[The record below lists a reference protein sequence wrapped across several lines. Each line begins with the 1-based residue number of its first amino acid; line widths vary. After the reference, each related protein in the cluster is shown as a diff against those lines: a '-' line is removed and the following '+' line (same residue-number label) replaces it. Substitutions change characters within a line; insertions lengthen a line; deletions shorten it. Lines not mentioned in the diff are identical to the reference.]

1 MMMFAMGGEPGPPFI
16 SDEPTVELI
25 VRARVGDQRALEAL
39 VERCIPS
46 LRQWAHGRLPA
57 SARGSIDT
65 SDLVQDAVMHALR
78 RLDAFEPR
86 HVGAMQAYLR
96 RSVTNRIIDEVR
108 KVKRH
113 PAAAVL
119 DDEQPAQDLS
129 PLEEAMKTE
138 TYDRYRAGLRML
150 KPRHRQIVVARIEMQ
165 WSIARIAKEFGYT
178 SVDAARMAVT
188 RAVKQLK
195 AYTQE
200 PPVGSA

>member
-1 MMMFAMGGEPGPPFI
+1 MMFAMVEEPGRPFI

-65 SDLVQDAVMHALR
+65 SDLVQEAVMHALR

-113 PAAAVL
+113 PSGAAL

-129 PLEEAMKTE
+129 PLEVAIESE
-138 TYDRYRAGLRML
+138 TYERYRAALQML
-150 KPRHRQIVVARIEMQ
+150 KPRQRQLVVARIEIL
-165 WSIARIAKEFGYT
+165 WSISRITQEFGFT

-188 RAVKQLK
+188 RAVQQLK
-195 AYTQE
+195 KHME
-200 PPVGSA
+200 PPVGV

>member
-1 MMMFAMGGEPGPPFI
+1 MMMSAMEGEPGPPFI

-46 LRQWAHGRLPA
+46 LRQWAHGRLPT

-119 DDEQPAQDLS
+119 DDDQPAQDLS
-129 PLEEAMKTE
+129 PLEEAMKAE

-150 KPRHRQIVVARIEMQ
+150 KPLHRHIVVARIEMQ

-188 RAVKQLK
+188 RAVKHLK

-200 PPVGSA
+200 PPVSV